1 MPEDHSATAHHSV
14 APDHRAP
21 TGPTPRRR
29 VLAQFGLA
37 GVGLTAGMLFAVTG
51 RLDRSRGTGRTVTS
65 PRELLEAREDRIDV
79 LTEDAAR
86 KRAELE
92 RLREE
97 AGGSDPDTDPAPGA
111 NVQRRVGLTAV
122 TGPAL
127 RVSLTDAPPSA
138 AVREGITPDD
148 LVVHQQDLEGYI
160 NALWAGSAEAM
171 MLQDQ
176 RVVFDSAFRC
186 VGNTLLLE
194 GRVYSPPF
202 TVTAIGDVPAMR
214 RSLDASPSV
223 IGYRQWVDAVGL
235 GENIEELPAASLP
248 AFDGSLTLT
257 HAEVPGE

>member
-1 MPEDHSATAHHSV
+1 MPEDDPGPG
-14 APDHRAP
+14 AP
-21 TGPTPRRR
+21 PRRR
-29 VLAQFGLA
+29 VLSQLGLA
-37 GVGLTAGMLFAVTG
+37 GVGLAAGALFAVTS
-51 RLDRSRGTGRTVTS
+51 RLDRSRSTGRTPTS
-65 PRELLEAREDRIDV
+65 ARGLLEAREERIET
-79 LTEDAAR
+79 LTEEVAD
-86 KRAELE
+86 KRAEADA
-92 RLREE
+92 LR
-97 AGGSDPDTDPAPGA
+97 ANPGTADPAPSGD
-111 NVQRRVGLTAV
+111 VQRSVGLTAV

-138 AVREGITPDD
+138 AVREGVTPDD

-160 NALWAGSAEAM
+160 NALWAGGAEAM

-176 RVVFDSAFRC
+176 RVVFGSAFRC

-202 TVTAIGDVPAMR
+202 TVTAIGPVPAMR
-214 RSLDASPSV
+214 RSLDTSPGV

-235 GENIEELPAASLP
+235 GESIEELPAASLP